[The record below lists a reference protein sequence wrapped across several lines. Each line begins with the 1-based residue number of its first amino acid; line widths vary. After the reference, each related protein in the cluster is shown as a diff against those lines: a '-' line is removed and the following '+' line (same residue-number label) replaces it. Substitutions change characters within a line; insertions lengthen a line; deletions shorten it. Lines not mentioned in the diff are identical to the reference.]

1 MHAQMGRRLAITAAL
16 ALELCARQV
25 AGHGAMTFPRPR
37 NALDGDLAPW
47 TNWSYPC
54 DSTHQEK
61 MCRRIHSSSICF
73 KAGST
78 WGMSLASARRD
89 ISAADKPRT
98 GRRPRAVV
106 GDGSSGLMMP
116 KDRQPTPPKRP
127 AGSWRASR
135 PPAPR
140 SSSTPLTSFC
150 LKMWDWG
157 GAITENSDGRE
168 LHRTA

>member
-61 MCRRIHSSSICF
+61 MCAVSFCCGGQDCQ
-73 KAGST
+73 GSCSKSAHN
-78 WGMSLASARRD
+78 GIKGSLDGSNGQACYYFSVRVQSLARR
-89 ISAADKPRT
+89 SAAP
-98 GRRPRAVV
+98 V
-106 GDGSSGLMMP
+106 
-116 KDRQPTPPKRP
+116 
-127 AGSWRASR
+127 R
-135 PPAPR
+135 PPAP
-140 SSSTPLTSFC
+140 SSATIV
-150 LKMWDWG
+150 
-157 GAITENSDGRE
+157 AAV
-168 LHRTA
+168 HRG